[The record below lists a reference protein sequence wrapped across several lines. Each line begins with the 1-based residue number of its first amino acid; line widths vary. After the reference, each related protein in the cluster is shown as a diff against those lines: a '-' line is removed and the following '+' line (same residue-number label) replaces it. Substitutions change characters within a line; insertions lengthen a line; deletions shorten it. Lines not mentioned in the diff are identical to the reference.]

1 MTKRIILT
9 TICLIL
15 ALTGN
20 ELISQEKGFSTKK
33 LGNIIFV
40 DVPDYMTKTFGL
52 NDIAKVQYAN
62 SEKEAYTIIIEEDK
76 DDIKTAGG
84 SFENS
89 QDYYNYFIKNF
100 GIDSVEVLSEAPTK
114 SGKLNAYQAQIAG
127 HIDNLDLF
135 YLVTIIESPTHY
147 YNIIS
152 WTMAENKNQLID
164 DFKRI
169 VSSLKE

>member
-1 MTKRIILT
+1 MKKRIILAT
-9 TICLIL
+9 MCIIL
-15 ALTGN
+15 VLAGN
-20 ELISQEKGFSTKK
+20 ELIAQEKGFSTKK

-100 GIDSVEVLSEAPTK
+100 GIDSIAVLSESPAK
-114 SGKLNAYQAQIAG
+114 SGKLNAYQAQISG

-135 YLVTIIESPTHY
+135 YLVTIVESPTHF

-152 WTMAENKNQLID
+152 WTVAENKNQLIN

-169 VSSLKE
+169 ASSLKE